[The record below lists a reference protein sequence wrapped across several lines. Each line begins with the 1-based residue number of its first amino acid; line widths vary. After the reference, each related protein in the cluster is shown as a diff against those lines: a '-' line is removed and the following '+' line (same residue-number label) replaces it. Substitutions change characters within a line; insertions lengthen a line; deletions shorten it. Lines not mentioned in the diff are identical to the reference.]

1 MKRILLS
8 LLAISFAFVFAC
20 QTQNVNVN
28 KNANV
33 NLNANANASN
43 QAAVLPMT
51 VSDKVVQ
58 IFIYDDLSKPGY
70 YVIDDPGSLPLHK
83 KKNQKITW
91 CVIYDGS
98 TPPSDV
104 VIDNFRSP
112 PPPATPTATNP
123 FGDGG
128 PQQNSFDIASAD
140 FGKCNSGTKTPKA
153 NADLGAYKYTITV
166 KVNGS
171 PRGVLDPEVVISE

>member
-8 LLAISFAFVFAC
+8 LLAVSLAFVFAC

-33 NLNANANASN
+33 NMNANANVPN
-43 QAAVLPMT
+43 QVVVPPMMVT
-51 VSDKVVQ
+51 DKVVQ
-58 IFIYDDLSKPGY
+58 IFIYDDASKPGY
-70 YVIDDPGSLPLHK
+70 YVIDDPGSVPLHV

-91 CVIYDGS
+91 CVEYDAS

-112 PPPATPTATNP
+112 PPPASPTATNP
-123 FGDGG
+123 FGDGS
-128 PQQNSFDIASAD
+128 PQQNTFDIASAD

-153 NADLGAYKYTITV
+153 NAVLGTYKYQITV

-171 PRGVLDPEVVISE
+171 DRGSLDPEVIIDN